1 MNTELLLSDKRF
13 RWISTMYY
21 YVAGHAEHTITP
33 FKTLADFLEMK
44 VGDLWSG
51 TEDARSSAK
60 TRFCAELMEALHMRG
75 FHIPEEEVHSC
86 LSDAEMNNARMVH
99 RLAGYGK

>member
-21 YVAGHAEHTITP
+21 CVAGHAEQTITP

-51 TEDARSSAK
+51 SEDARNSAK
-60 TRFCAELMEALHMRG
+60 SRFCTELMEVLHMRG
-75 FHIPEEEVHSC
+75 FHIPEEEVNSC
-86 LSDAEMNNARMVH
+86 LSDGEMNNARMVH